1 MSEENRLTPYPLRID
16 PELRAE
22 LEAAAKNAGRS
33 LQSEISRRL
42 YASLRPNTES
52 LFDSNNGDAD
62 VIYRIANDVVNRRLR
77 SLGNEIQRWADSP
90 LSTENKLDSRNPHSG
105 KKDKGES

>member
-42 YASLRPNTES
+42 YASLRPTPES
-52 LFDSNNGDAD
+52 LLGGNGGDAD
-62 VIYRIANDVVNRRLR
+62 VIYRIANDVVDRRLR
-77 SLGNEIQRWADSP
+77 SLGNEIRRRADSP
-90 LSTENKLDSRNPHSG
+90 LDTKVSANKL
-105 KKDKGES
+105 EE

>member
-42 YASLRPNTES
+42 YASLS
-52 LFDSNNGDAD
+52 KHLDIDDGDAD
-62 VIYRIANDVVNRRLR
+62 LMYRIANDVFDRRLR

-90 LSTENKLDSRNPHSG
+90 LDTQVSANKL
-105 KKDKGES
+105 GE

>member
-1 MSEENRLTPYPLRID
+1 MSEENRLTPHPLRID

-42 YASLRPNTES
+42 YASLRPTPES
-52 LFDSNNGDAD
+52 VSYTHLD
-62 VIYRIANDVVNRRLR
+62 VYKRQIQVIALALLAANCP
-77 SLGNEIQRWADSP
+77 A
-90 LSTENKLDSRNPHSG
+90 
-105 KKDKGES
+105 

>member
-42 YASLRPNTES
+42 YASLS
-52 LFDSNNGDAD
+52 KHLDIDDGDAD
-62 VIYRIANDVVNRRLR
+62 LMYRIANDVVNRRLR

-90 LSTENKLDSRNPHSG
+90 LDTLVSANKL
-105 KKDKGES
+105 GE

>member
-1 MSEENRLTPYPLRID
+1 MSEDNRITPYPLRID

-42 YASLRPNTES
+42 YASLRPHPES
-52 LFDSNNGDAD
+52 LFDSHDGDTD
-62 VIYRIANDVVNRRLR
+62 VIYRVVNDVFNRWLR
-77 SLGNEIQRWADSP
+77 SLGKEMQRRVDSP
-90 LSTENKLDSRNPHSG
+90 LDDTEASANKLDSIQEKR
-105 KKDKGES
+105 

>member
-1 MSEENRLTPYPLRID
+1 MSEDNRITPYPLRID

-42 YASLRPNTES
+42 YASLGKH
-52 LFDSNNGDAD
+52 LDIDDGDAD
-62 VIYRIANDVVNRRLR
+62 LMYRIANDVFDRRFR
-77 SLGNEIQRWADSP
+77 SFGNEIRRRADSP
-90 LSTENKLDSRNPHSG
+90 LDTKVSANKV
-105 KKDKGES
+105 EE

>member
-42 YASLRPNTES
+42 YASLRPNPES
-52 LFDSNNGDAD
+52 LLDGNGGDAD

-90 LSTENKLDSRNPHSG
+90 LDTKVSANKL
-105 KKDKGES
+105 EE